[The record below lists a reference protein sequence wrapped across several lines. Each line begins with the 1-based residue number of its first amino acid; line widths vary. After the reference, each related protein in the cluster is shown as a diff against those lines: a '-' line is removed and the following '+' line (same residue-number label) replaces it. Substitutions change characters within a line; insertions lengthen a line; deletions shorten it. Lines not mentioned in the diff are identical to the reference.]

1 LIESSAIDSWVG
13 GLDERRAGRAVLA
26 LGIETQP
33 LVEARRYGHIEVAPI
48 MSWSLDK
55 PSFEA
60 VVDEPPSRLA
70 GRLPRRTYRVAVSG
84 DVAGADVAHRVRGAP
99 QVLSAFVAVD
109 RPSGSLRRRPWRW
122 PLRIGLVGVDSD
134 EAEPFAKTVVKEG
147 RLPKQLVDVRRVEDE
162 PAAVDLLVT
171 PLGLNEATS
180 ALVELKTIANAVVV
194 AGEAA
199 DRWAVVE
206 GQLTTIRA
214 ATGAVATIIVPAE
227 SLARGVGLV
236 VREMSQGYPLDVAV
250 DMAWNGDAVVW
261 AEVDGLNRSVL
272 PEVSLH
278 LVREA
283 QAAHRALAAAAPPQV
298 PEAATALTALAAE
311 RFLGEAHEASA
322 LAIVGEELEGAL
334 AQVHEER
341 WLQASVNH
349 GRSGRENRFVAG
361 ANGVD
366 VFIGPLQEGAAL
378 ATEFDEAALPWEEE
392 DAEAF
397 RLTVV
402 LASLEPLGE
411 PQSAEIELPRFGRSE
426 TARLV
431 LSIPAGTG
439 EVSARVV
446 VLFRNRILQTA
457 VLTGAIGKSVE
468 LKGQAALVQDLG
480 ALDDRRG
487 FDLALLA
494 NHDPRGDG
502 AFLRHSWPKT
512 WVRRSGNLPPIA
524 ERIQKKLIKAAD
536 LTVSAKLE
544 NKKAQEL
551 LVELAVQGRD
561 LYNELDSGGELG
573 PIADANTIQVVTAGN
588 DWFLPIEL
596 AYEREAPNAGAKVC
610 ERYLADP
617 ATCTGAKCGSAA
629 DLDVICPNAF
639 WGLSKTI
646 ERLRFDPALE
656 DELLGRL
663 TLVGLPRANRRTLP
677 LEHSVFAASSKV
689 TEPRL
694 GSAQKA
700 LEAGAK
706 VVASWDDWVETL
718 KGQDTQLLVLL
729 PHTSYA
735 EPSLEI
741 SRKTLERGRIEQ
753 RHVNGG
759 RAVEPVVV
767 LFGCQT
773 LGNRGDPGGFAARF
787 MAKKAAVV
795 FHSLTDLRA
804 GHAAMMAE
812 RLSALLRAPG
822 REPRS
827 LSELITEFRR
837 AAVRDGLLAAL
848 AVSAYGDAEWRL

>member
-1 LIESSAIDSWVG
+1 MIESSAIDSWVR

-33 LVEARRYGHIEVAPI
+33 LVEARPYGHIEVAPI

-60 VVDEPPSRLA
+60 VVDEPPARLA
-70 GRLPRRTYRVAVSG
+70 GQLPRRTYRVAVSG
-84 DVAGADVAHRVRGAP
+84 DVAGADVVQRVRGAP
-99 QVLSAFVAVD
+99 RVLSAFVAVD

-122 PLRIGLVGVDSD
+122 PLRIGLLGVDSD
-134 EAEPFAKTVVKEG
+134 EAELFAKTAVKEG
-147 RLPKQLVDVRRVEDE
+147 RLPKQLVGVRRVEDE

-171 PLGLNEATS
+171 PYGLNEATS

-194 AGEAA
+194 AGEPA

-206 GQLTTIRA
+206 GQLATIRA

-227 SLARGVGLV
+227 SLARGVGVV
-236 VREMSQGYPLDVAV
+236 VREMSHGYPLDVAV
-250 DMAWNGDAVVW
+250 DMAWNGDAVIW

-283 QAAHRALAAAAPPQV
+283 QAAHRALAAAAPPEV
-298 PEAATALTALAAE
+298 PEAATALTTLAAE

-322 LAIVGEELEGAL
+322 LATVGEELEGAL
-334 AQVHEER
+334 EQVHEER
-341 WLQASVNH
+341 WLQAFVNL
-349 GRSGRENRFVAG
+349 GRRGRENRFVAG
-361 ANGVD
+361 ANRVD
-366 VFIGPLQEGAAL
+366 VFIGSLEEGAL
-378 ATEFDEAALPWEEE
+378 ATEFDEAGLPWEKE

-402 LASLEPLGE
+402 LVSLEPLGA
-411 PQSAEIELPRFGRSE
+411 PRSAEIELPRFGRSE
-426 TARLV
+426 TARLG
-431 LSIPAGTG
+431 LSIPAGTS
-439 EVSARVV
+439 EVSARIV

-457 VLTGAIGKSVE
+457 VLSGAIGKSVE

-494 NHDPRGDG
+494 NHDARGDG

-536 LTVSAKLE
+536 LTLSAKLE
-544 NKKAQEL
+544 NKKAQAL

-573 PIADANTIQVVTAGN
+573 PIADAKTIQVVTAGN

-617 ATCTGAKCGSAA
+617 ATCTGAKCASAA

-663 TLVGLPRANRRTLP
+663 ALVGLPRANRRTLP

-689 TEPRL
+689 REPRL

-706 VVASWDDWVETL
+706 AVASWDEWVKAL

-741 SRKTLERGRIEQ
+741 SSETLERGRIEQ

-787 MAKKAAVV
+787 MAMKAAVV

-804 GHAAMMAE
+804 AHAAMMAE